1 MSRIFE
7 ALQKSSAG
15 KVGGF
20 TDFASV
26 LQDPRQDVVEAASS
40 TSVVT
45 DFDHFPR
52 VNVSIRP
59 GSRLF
64 CLTQRD
70 SLGAEK
76 FRFLGVRLRQMQQ
89 NRMIKRILV
98 TSTIPEEGKST
109 ISANLACTLARK
121 RQHKVLLVDGDL
133 RRPSLNRLLGLQ
145 HLSGLSEYLQADAE
159 VREPIYRLEE
169 PGFWFI
175 PAGAPPENPL
185 DLMNST
191 RYNAL
196 LERLSEWFDWIVI
209 DTPPVLPLADTSVW
223 AKAADGI
230 LLVTREGTT
239 RKRQLQ
245 RGLAALDAT
254 KLLGVVINSTHST
267 EHDNYYQH
275 YGPGAKQS
283 PENV

>member
-15 KVGGF
+15 KAGGF
-20 TDFASV
+20 TDFASA
-26 LQDPRQDVVEAASS
+26 LHDPYQDAAEAA
-40 TSVVT
+40 TSPSPVP
-45 DFDHFPR
+45 DFDHFPQ
-52 VNVSIRP
+52 VNVSVRP
-59 GSRLF
+59 GGRLF

-76 FRFLGVRLRQMQQ
+76 FRFLGVRLRQLQQ
-89 NRMIKRILV
+89 NRTLKRILV

-121 RQHKVLLVDGDL
+121 RQQKVLLLDGDL
-133 RRPSLNRLLGLQ
+133 RRPSLNRLLGLN
-145 HLSGLSEYLQADAE
+145 HLKGLSEYLQGAAAAQ
-159 VREPIYRLEE
+159 EPIYRLEE

-175 PAGAPPENPL
+175 PAGTPPENPL

-191 RYNAL
+191 RYNVL
-196 LERLSEWFDWIVI
+196 LQRLSEWFDWIVI

-223 AKAADGI
+223 SKTADGI

-245 RGLAALDAT
+245 RGLAALDTT

-275 YGPGAKQS
+275 YGPGAKQP
-283 PENV
+283 PESV

>member
-15 KVGGF
+15 KAGGF
-20 TDFASV
+20 TDFASA
-26 LQDPRQDVVEAASS
+26 LQEPLPKVVDASAS
-40 TSVVT
+40 LPAT
-45 DFDHFPR
+45 DFDDFPTL
-52 VNVSIRP
+52 NVSPRP

-76 FRFLGVRLRQMQQ
+76 FRFLGVRLRQLQQ
-89 NRMIKRILV
+89 GRPLKRILV

-121 RQHKVLLVDGDL
+121 RQQKVLLIDGDL
-133 RRPSLNRLLGLQ
+133 RRPSLNRLLGFDRLK
-145 HLSGLSEYLQADAE
+145 GLSEYLKGEAGA
-159 VREPIYRLEE
+159 REPLYRVEE
-169 PGFWFI
+169 AGFWYL
-175 PAGAPPENPL
+175 PAGTPPENPL
-185 DLMNST
+185 DLMNSA

-196 LERLSEWFDWIVI
+196 IERLSEWFDWIII

-223 AKAADGI
+223 TKVADGI

-239 RKRQLQ
+239 RKRHLQ
-245 RGLAALDAT
+245 RGIAALDAA

-275 YGPGAKQS
+275 YGPAAKRS
-283 PENV
+283 PDQA